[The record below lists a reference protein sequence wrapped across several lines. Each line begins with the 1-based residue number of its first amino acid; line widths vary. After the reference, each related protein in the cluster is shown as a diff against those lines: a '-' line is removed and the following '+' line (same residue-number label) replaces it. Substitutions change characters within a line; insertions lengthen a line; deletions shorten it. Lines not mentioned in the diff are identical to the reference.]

1 MVFSASPRLLRQGS
15 AQVCVE
21 VLGTTEGW
29 YHLAKSVV
37 FCCMEV
43 VVKFL
48 ALVLL
53 LVGVVGCM
61 TVSEQPVFEVLTN
74 EGDSVETAVSTST
87 ALFNITSQTGIGSA
101 EATLVSGQMPETILF
116 RLYLKG
122 LEDFKF
128 SYDDIVITTAVS
140 STGGHMVLRTVTK
153 AGETTSPAD
162 GSEFYMPVRVEADY
176 FEIEAPADFYAGE
189 YDGFGVSWI
198 DFYR

>member
-1 MVFSASPRLLRQGS
+1 M
-15 AQVCVE
+15 
-21 VLGTTEGW
+21 TTEGW
-29 YHLAKSVV
+29 YNLAKSVV

-61 TVSEQPVFEVLTN
+61 TLSQQPVFEVLTK
-74 EGDSVETAVSTST
+74 EGDSVETAVTQN
-87 ALFNITSQTGIGSA
+87 AVIFNITSQTGIGSA
-101 EATLVSGQMPETILF
+101 EAALVNGQMPETILF

-140 STGGHMVLRTVTK
+140 STGEQRVLRTVTE
-153 AGETTSPAD
+153 AGEPISAVD
-162 GSEFYMPVRVEADY
+162 SRDFYMPVRVEADY
-176 FEIEAPADFYAGE
+176 FEIEAPANFYTSE
-189 YDGFGVSWI
+189 YESFTISWI